1 VIRLVVLDVLPVIS
15 PVSDTM
21 RSAPAPNPV
30 AAAHASLVN
39 ILIC

>member
-30 AAAHASLVN
+30 GGSASLVD